1 LHVVIETILRNIDIA
16 KAGGH
21 ILGFA
26 FKGITAGS
34 ADFIARRKKEILCRL
49 QFGNPEALLHI
60 LLV

>member
-1 LHVVIETILRNIDIA
+1 LRNIDIA